1 MIGFINTNSVT
12 SLIIAAVI
20 LGAIAVIV
28 DRLNF
33 PQKPFRP
40 RGSKP
45 VVGAS
50 RHGTEPELTSSTS
63 AATRANRSTTFAPS
77 RFQWAKYSKSP
88 RHQR

>member
-40 RGSKP
+40 KRIETG
-45 VVGAS
+45 G
-50 RHGTEPELTSSTS
+50 RRE
-63 AATRANRSTTFAPS
+63 PS
-77 RFQWAKYSKSP
+77 RDRTGAHIVDVSGDESE
-88 RHQR
+88 

>member
-20 LGAIAVIV
+20 LAAIAVIV

-40 RGSKP
+40 KRIETGGRRGP
-45 VVGAS
+45 ARDRTGA
-50 RHGTEPELTSSTS
+50 HIVDVTSDASEEVDDLST
-63 AATRANRSTTFAPS
+63 
-77 RFQWAKYSKSP
+77 
-88 RHQR
+88 